1 MPREGE
7 LPQVQDW
14 YLTAFELID
23 LRSFSNLWFWI
34 ALAVMWSTASH
45 YVLGVP
51 FDMVTR
57 ARKAEP
63 GTPDAAEAIADLN
76 DLVRVHVNRLL
87 YIERVAGLWLL
98 GMGCFLLT
106 SLALTGFVY
115 ELEFAQALF
124 LLGFPMSIVFLLS
137 LRTAHR
143 IREADGAGLH
153 DKLTRHR
160 RAVQMIGVVSIFVT
174 SMWGM
179 WQNMV
184 VGVL

>member
-1 MPREGE
+1 
-7 LPQVQDW
+7 VQDW

-51 FDMVTR
+51 FDMVAR
-57 ARKAEP
+57 ARRAEP
-63 GTPDAAEAIADLN
+63 GSEDEAEATADLR

-87 YIERVAGLWLL
+87 YIERVAGLWLM
-98 GMGCFLLT
+98 GIGCFVLTCLFLL
-106 SLALTGFVY
+106 GFIYRV
-115 ELEFAQALF
+115 EFAQALF
-124 LLGFPMSIVFLLS
+124 LLGFPMSLVFLLS
-137 LRTAHR
+137 LRTANR
-143 IREADGAGLH
+143 IHAADGAGLH
-153 DKLTRHR
+153 DALIRHR
-160 RAVQMIGVVSIFVT
+160 RNVQMIGVVAIFFT

-184 VGVL
+184 INPF